1 MSSGPFIPRAYTRV
15 RFHFSARVW
24 RSFALAVLA
33 RQWQGPGL
41 FFMSAV
47 LVPLLAKLFAVLAA
61 GALLRARLPTR
72 TRPFLHRL
80 ILDVAMPALLLLVL
94 SRVRVDPAVLIAT
107 VPVSLAQLAVG
118 ALALALARGFKLAR
132 PTQGSAAMTTAFANT
147 GFLGYPVVLA
157 LWGTDATASTTA
169 IAIDSVCTT
178 AWMWSFGVVLAARF
192 GGGRAFSV
200 GRLVRA
206 LVRPL
211 TLSIVVGLALSVA
224 EVRVPAELDV
234 LMEGLIEGLGVLV
247 SVLVFFALG
256 LSLDLGAL
264 RGRALP
270 VATMSVLKLLVMP
283 GLVLLLVRALG
294 LPATI
299 ATVAVL
305 QAAMPS
311 AMVSVLLSAEE
322 GCDPTFAAGVA
333 ALTTLAC
340 IVTLPGVSWLMEQWP
355 A

>member
-1 MSSGPFIPRAYTRV
+1 MAATPGG
-15 RFHFSARVW
+15 ARRLPSTVAG
-24 RSFALAVLA
+24 SLAA
-33 RQWQGPGL
+33 R
-41 FFMSAV
+41 MSAV

-61 GALLRARLPTR
+61 GALLRSRLPAR
-72 TRPFLHRL
+72 ARPFLHRL
-80 ILDVAMPALLLLVL
+80 ILDAAMPALLLLVL
-94 SRVRVDPAVLIAT
+94 ARVHVDPAVLIAT
-107 VPVSLAQLAVG
+107 VPVSLAQIVVG
-118 ALALALARGFKLAR
+118 ALALVLARGFGLAR
-132 PTQGSAAMTTAFANT
+132 PAQGSAAMTTAFANT

-178 AWMWSFGVVLAARF
+178 AWLWSFGVVLAARF
-192 GGGRAFSV
+192 GGGRAFSF
-200 GRLVRA
+200 GRMARA

-211 TLSIVVGLALSVA
+211 TLSVVVGLALSLA
-224 EVRVPAELDV
+224 GVRLPAELDLV
-234 LMEGLIEGLGVLV
+234 VEGLGVLV

-270 VATMSVLKLLVMP
+270 VAAMGLLKLVVMP
-283 GLVLLLVRALG
+283 VLVLLLVRALDV
-294 LPATI
+294 PATI

-322 GCDPTFAAGVA
+322 GCDHAFAAGVA
-333 ALTTLAC
+333 ALSTLLC
-340 IVTLPGVSWLMEQWP
+340 IVTLPGVSWLMELWP